1 MAVDSKPES
10 EVSVLSSISTMIEPP
25 KRYYVIM
32 HNDDATPFDFV
43 IDILV
48 ELYRHDEQTAA
59 DLANKIHVEEK
70 AIVGMYNL
78 EIAEQKIEETV
89 RLSRANNFPLTVSL
103 DQAD

>member
-1 MAVDSKPES
+1 MAVDSKDES
-10 EVSVLSSISTMIEPP
+10 IVKTISSVSTMIEPP
-25 KRYYVIM
+25 KRYYVVM
-32 HNDDATPFDFV
+32 HNDDQTPFDFV
-43 IDILV
+43 IDVLV

-59 DLANKIHVEEK
+59 DLANKIHIEEK

-89 RLSRANNFPLTVSL
+89 RLSRTNGYPLTVSL

>member
-25 KRYYVIM
+25 KRYYVVM
-32 HNDDATPFDFV
+32 HNDDTTPFDFV
-43 IDILV
+43 IDVLV

-103 DQAD
+103 DQVD